1 MQCIPWINLSV
12 FSSVAVFVTQSAA
25 IVVVI
30 AIFVFDMTVASS
42 VLHITAVVVRADHMI
57 RFVDVSLAQTLVSL
71 VRMATV
77 DWQ

>member
-1 MQCIPWINLSV
+1 MQYIPWINLSV
-12 FSSVAVFVTQSAA
+12 FSSAVVFVTQSAA

-30 AIFVFDMTVASS
+30 AIFVFDMTVANF

-57 RFVDVSLAQTLVSL
+57 RFVDVSLAQTLVSQ
-71 VRMATV
+71 VRMATA